1 MSNLSRFCQYQM
13 WTWLMMPFFL
23 LGFEKEK
30 KKAATKLKF
39 THKIQLTTVSIW
51 FMYVFPG
58 KAAFW
63 VAPINSVLVLW
74 TCCSLDKGDVT
85 INHCESRWNSEHWIQ
100 TASPWC
106 YIYTYI
112 YIEKCQNLLIGIWQ
126 PMIGIFPS
134 MIGIWQPLI
143 GIWQPLIGIWHVPLK
158 SWNWHPSIQA
168 LSTSSRSWL
177 GLEFSAAWT
186 SEMRNNYG
194 CSRTLNT
201 VWYGVVT
208 CGMLILASARGSK
221 NDNRKRYAFGPCCFL
236 QVVARICWMPAQV
249 IFLQVSFDVAYIRDR
264 QKNELWAMLLL
275 HHQKLKKTLP
285 VLSLISK
292 MLTGIRRCLNNQ
304 ICAKRVVSIQ
314 QRLII
319 CFRPCSS
326 WTLVQTLCG

>member
-1 MSNLSRFCQYQM
+1 MSFQGRLHFEWHPSIQSLSFEPAAAWTREM
-13 WTWLMMPFFL
+13 WQSIIVNQDGTQNIEF
-23 LGFEKEK
+23 
-30 KKAATKLKF
+30 KLQV
-39 THKIQLTTVSIW
+39 HDAI
-51 FMYVFPG
+51 
-58 KAAFW
+58 
-63 VAPINSVLVLW
+63 
-74 TCCSLDKGDVT
+74 
-85 INHCESRWNSEHWIQ
+85 
-100 TASPWC
+100 
-106 YIYTYI
+106 YIHIYI

-208 CGMLILASARGSK
+208 CGMLILASARCSK

-264 QKNELWAMLLL
+264 QKTNFEQCCCCTIRSWRR
-275 HHQKLKKTLP
+275 
-285 VLSLISK
+285 LSQSCPSSP
-292 MLTGIRRCLNNQ
+292 RCWLEFED
-304 ICAKRVVSIQ
+304 A
-314 QRLII
+314 
-319 CFRPCSS
+319 
-326 WTLVQTLCG
+326 

>member
-1 MSNLSRFCQYQM
+1 MTHDAFFFARLREGEKKSSDKTKIHTQNTTDNCINLVHVCLSREGCILSGTHQFSPCPLNLLQPGQGRCDNQSLWIKM
-13 WTWLMMPFFL
+13 ELRTLNSNCKSMML
-23 LGFEKEK
+23 
-30 KKAATKLKF
+30 
-39 THKIQLTTVSIW
+39 
-51 FMYVFPG
+51 
-58 KAAFW
+58 
-63 VAPINSVLVLW
+63 
-74 TCCSLDKGDVT
+74 
-85 INHCESRWNSEHWIQ
+85 
-100 TASPWC
+100 
-106 YIYTYI
+106 YIYIYIYI

-143 GIWQPLIGIWHVPLK
+143 GIFPSLIGIWHVPLK

-208 CGMLILASARGSK
+208 CGMLILASARCSK

-285 VLSLISK
+285 VLFLISK